1 MDLQV
6 ILVSLEY
13 HYKDQREIKE
23 SQVHRVLVDQKIREN
38 KDIQIIIELTVIREI
53 KEKEDSMVIK
63 VIGWS
68 WRVMF

>member
-63 VIGWS
+63 VIQEE
-68 WRVMF
+68 ME